1 MRKLLLAKLFC
12 SLALVWSADAQFRA
26 SSSEGR
32 KLFNS
37 PATSTNGLSC
47 ANCHAPFDE
56 SKLNDGL
63 IRAGH
68 SLYNAAKRST
78 FWGKDPELPGA
89 FPDISS
95 AAAICVKQFMLND
108 RGLTAQQIQ
117 ILQLFLDSITRRA
130 LTAPLPI
137 APAADKTGLYD
148 GFEDGNKLLGRDL
161 FYAACSVC
169 HPNANTGIAPNPIPR
184 DRPASYYAKIIRE
197 GDGLGAVLSGLDPNA
212 YVDGSGKVHA
222 LLWRGSPLQ
231 GADTAYHRLHKELAA
246 LSVTRVETTPTLDIP
261 CWTPPG

>member
-1 MRKLLLAKLFC
+1 MRKLFPALFC
-12 SLALVWSADAQFRA
+12 SLFLAGSADAQFQI
-26 SSSEGR
+26 SSSQGR

-47 ANCHAPFDE
+47 ANCHAHFDE

-108 RGLTAQQIQ
+108 RGLTAEQIQ
-117 ILQLFLDSITRRA
+117 VLQLYLDSITRRA
-130 LTAPLPI
+130 LPAPLLI
-137 APAADKTGLYD
+137 APAADKTGRYD

-161 FYAACSVC
+161 FYAACNVC
-169 HPNANTGIAPNPIPR
+169 HPNANAGIAPNPIPR
-184 DRPASYYAKIIRE
+184 NRPASYYAKIIRE
-197 GDGLGAVLSGLDPNA
+197 GDGLGAVLSGVDPNA
-212 YVDGSGKVHA
+212 YLDGSGKFM
-222 LLWRGSPLQ
+222 PFF
-231 GADTAYHRLHKELAA
+231 GADRLSKEQIRHIVAFVKSL
-246 LSVTRVETTPTLDIP
+246 
-261 CWTPPG
+261 PPSQ